1 MTNLIKHWIFYVQQN
16 QRIKH
21 SFEMELNVLSRVQII
36 SNPPTLSSI
45 VHVTGKK
52 CFVFLTGR
60 LTGIFIGHFT
70 YISMGIFGRF
80 CRSFLP
86 FYFHSLLVTSMLT
99 YLFSI
104 IMTGHI
110 IILSAIFDFVY
121 LSTVLISWQF
131 QKLNF

>member
-52 CFVFLTGR
+52 CFVFEQVIER
-60 LTGIFIGHFT
+60 
-70 YISMGIFGRF
+70 
-80 CRSFLP
+80 
-86 FYFHSLLVTSMLT
+86 V
-99 YLFSI
+99 FSSV
-104 IMTGHI
+104 
-110 IILSAIFDFVY
+110 ILR
-121 LSTVLISWQF
+121 
-131 QKLNF
+131 

>member
-52 CFVFLTGR
+52 CFVFLTGH
-60 LTGIFIGHFT
+60 LTDISIGIFDHF
-70 YISMGIFGRF
+70 
-80 CRSFLP
+80 
-86 FYFHSLLVTSMLT
+86 
-99 YLFSI
+99 
-104 IMTGHI
+104 
-110 IILSAIFDFVY
+110 
-121 LSTVLISWQF
+121 
-131 QKLNF
+131 